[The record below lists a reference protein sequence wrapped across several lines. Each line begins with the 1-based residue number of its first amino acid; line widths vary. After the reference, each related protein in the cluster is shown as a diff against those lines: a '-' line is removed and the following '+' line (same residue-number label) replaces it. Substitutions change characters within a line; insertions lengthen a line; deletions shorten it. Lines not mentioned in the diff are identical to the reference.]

1 MPVPQ
6 TVMKKRAASKKDASS
21 KAKAVVAAKA
31 KKTSKK
37 EIAFKRAEKYAKEY
51 RQMEANAI
59 RLRREARNAGNLYRD
74 PEAKLALV
82 IRIRGINGM
91 APRTTKILQL
101 FRLRQIHNA
110 VFVRLNKAT
119 ITMLRLVEPYIAYG
133 TPSLKTVRDLIYKRG
148 YGKVNGQRLPI
159 NSNDLIEQNLGK
171 YGIVCVEDL
180 VHEIYTVGDHFR
192 QANKFLW
199 SFKLNS
205 KRGGMARKATH
216 FVEGGV
222 MGNREQYINK
232 FVSSMI

>member
-1 MPVPQ
+1 MAVPQ
-6 TVMKKRAASKKDASS
+6 TVMKKRAASKAAATE
-21 KAKAVVAAKA
+21 KAKAVVQA
-31 KKTSKK
+31 KKKK
-37 EIAFKRAEKYAKEY
+37 ATKKQVAFKRAEKYAKEY

-119 ITMLRLVEPYIAYG
+119 MTMLRLVEPYITYG
-133 TPSLKTVRDLIYKRG
+133 PPSLKTVRDLIYKRG
-148 YGKVNGQRLPI
+148 YAKVNGQRLAL

-171 YGIVCVEDL
+171 YGIVCAEDL
-180 VHEIYTVGDHFR
+180 VHEIYTVGEHFR

-216 FVEGGV
+216 FIEGGN
-222 MGNREQYINK
+222 MGNREKYINQ
-232 FVSSMI
+232 FVASMI